1 MRGAL
6 YKNNFI
12 KNIDSQRHSKT
23 GVFFISKNERMVF
36 MEKIKLLNGQEFP
49 AYDFEEFDDQL
60 KFTVFG
66 VEDFQEFRKSLT
78 ADNLSTI
85 EVYTEGDTLSTVFEG
100 YGLAGKFDIVESGGV
115 MDVTVYLEKPDPVL
129 QRIAELE
136 AEVAELKATKTV

>member
-1 MRGAL
+1 
-6 YKNNFI
+6 
-12 KNIDSQRHSKT
+12 
-23 GVFFISKNERMVF
+23 
-36 MEKIKLLNGQEFP
+36 MEKTKLLNGQEFP
-49 AYDFEEFDDQL
+49 AYDFEEFADQL
-60 KFTVFG
+60 KFTVSG
-66 VEDFQEFRKSLT
+66 VEDFQEFRKTLT

>member
-1 MRGAL
+1 
-6 YKNNFI
+6 
-12 KNIDSQRHSKT
+12 
-23 GVFFISKNERMVF
+23 
-36 MEKIKLLNGQEFP
+36 MEKTKLSNGLEFP
-49 AYDFEEFDDQL
+49 AYAFDESGDQL

-100 YGLAGKFDIVESGGV
+100 YGLTGKFTVSENDDGT

>member
-1 MRGAL
+1 
-6 YKNNFI
+6 
-12 KNIDSQRHSKT
+12 
-23 GVFFISKNERMVF
+23 
-36 MEKIKLLNGQEFP
+36 MEKTKLLNGQEFP
-49 AYDFEEFDDQL
+49 AYDFEEFADQL
-60 KFTVFG
+60 KFTVSG
-66 VEDFQEFRKSLT
+66 VEDFQEFRKTLT

-100 YGLAGKFDIVESGGV
+100 YTALAGKFDIVESGGV

>member
-1 MRGAL
+1 
-6 YKNNFI
+6 
-12 KNIDSQRHSKT
+12 
-23 GVFFISKNERMVF
+23 

-66 VEDFQEFRKSLT
+66 VGDFQEFRKSLT

-100 YGLAGKFDIVESGGV
+100 YGLTGKFTVSENDDGT

-136 AEVAELKATKTV
+136 AEVTELKATKTV

>member
-1 MRGAL
+1 
-6 YKNNFI
+6 
-12 KNIDSQRHSKT
+12 
-23 GVFFISKNERMVF
+23 

-66 VEDFQEFRKSLT
+66 VGDFQEFRKSLT

-100 YGLAGKFDIVESGGV
+100 YTALAGKFDIVESGGV